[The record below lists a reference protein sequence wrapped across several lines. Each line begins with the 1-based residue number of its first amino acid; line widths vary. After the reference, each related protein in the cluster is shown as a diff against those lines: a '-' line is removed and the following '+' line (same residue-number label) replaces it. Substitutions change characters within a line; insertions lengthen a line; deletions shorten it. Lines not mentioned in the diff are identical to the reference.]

1 MNGVWRKARCFPQ
14 TSPSPQPLCH
24 NPGLTSTNSDS
35 ASNQVFV
42 SFSQKWQNC
51 IMLVTNRISVR
62 NVCVRNIFA
71 KTNIIIIVSIQTVC
85 TAHCTDDHFVTKSTF
100 VGITRSPIAMHG
112 TRNRADSINHTS
124 NLYAYCRHVL
134 ENGYWNKII
143 HSIHSVHWMKKL
155 AKPCRPYQNIEAQF
169 ERRQTLF

>member
-1 MNGVWRKARCFPQ
+1 MGFGAKPGAFPR
-14 TSPSPQPLCH
+14 PLPPPQPLCH

-124 NLYAYCRHVL
+124 NLYAYCRQMPPSMFLKTVIGK
-134 ENGYWNKII
+134 N
-143 HSIHSVHWMKKL
+143 HSQHSFSALDEK
-155 AKPCRPYQNIEAQF
+155 AC
-169 ERRQTLF
+169 QTLPSLSKHRGSV